1 MTVDL
6 LSLSSLFQASQGQGG
21 RQEWSLR
28 SRVSRTFFDSSK
40 GCINSILVVFM
51 ALHFE

>member
-6 LSLSSLFQASQGQGG
+6 LSLSSLFQASEGQGG
-21 RQEWSLR
+21 KQEWSLR

-40 GCINSILVVFM
+40 GCIDSILVVFYCM
-51 ALHFE
+51 AF